1 MVLTYFETPLE
12 PHAVHQS
19 QTKKTDGRWKEAP
32 GEMGLCL
39 SFTATMEHVCF
50 VLLLLFTHTVCISWQ
65 ENYITS
71 CVRAFHWVTGP
82 HGINGCF
89 FGKLLHERGP
99 TDPVVWQMH
108 HLNRKRE
115 VRPAFLPITSGY
127 FWKTRQ
133 VFCCLN
139 QWNIA
144 VSIPVFF
151 FRFSEWNIT
160 WHISFKLDSMWGG
173 VKGLQ
178 Y

>member
-1 MVLTYFETPLE
+1 MVLTYFKTPLE

-71 CVRAFHWVTGP
+71 CVRAFHRVTGP

-89 FGKLLHERGP
+89 FGKLLYERGP
-99 TDPVVWQMH
+99 IDPVVSCVYGH
-108 HLNRKRE
+108 TC
-115 VRPAFLPITSGY
+115 AS
-127 FWKTRQ
+127 
-133 VFCCLN
+133 C
-139 QWNIA
+139 IA
-144 VSIPVFF
+144 
-151 FRFSEWNIT
+151 
-160 WHISFKLDSMWGG
+160 SFKQEEGSEACISTNHIRLFLQNMSG
-173 VKGLQ
+173 VLLFKPMKYCCINSSVFLSFFWMK
-178 Y
+178 YNMTYKF